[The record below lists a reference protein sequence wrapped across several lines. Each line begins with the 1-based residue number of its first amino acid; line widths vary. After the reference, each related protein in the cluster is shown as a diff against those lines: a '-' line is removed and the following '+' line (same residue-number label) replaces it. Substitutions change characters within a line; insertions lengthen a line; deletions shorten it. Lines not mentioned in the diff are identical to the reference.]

1 MVTQSTKYG
10 LFHDSFKM
18 FYTKQQ
24 NNNFTQIFL
33 YTIVLEIIVLYKYS
47 HKLLMCLALSEGN
60 HAF

>member
-10 LFHDSFKM
+10 LFHDSLNM

-24 NNNFTQIFL
+24 NNNFTQIFV

-47 HKLLMCLALSEGN
+47 HKLLMCLSEGN
-60 HAF
+60 HTF